1 VDYRELLKHY
11 LKLREVGRP
20 VGVREAQRILG
31 FSSPGKAQRLLRKL
45 ERMGLAEKT
54 EDGKY
59 AIRSDPP
66 LELIGKVVVRG
77 RLLPKILVLATY
89 TTTITAV
96 YVLLAKPPLD
106 VLLLL
111 LLINIPLWLEAVS
124 EYVEL
129 RRRGL

>member
-20 VGVREAQRILG
+20 VGIREAQRILG
-31 FSSPGKAQRLLRKL
+31 FTSPGKAQRLLRKL

-59 AIRSDPP
+59 AIRNDPP
-66 LELIGKVVVRG
+66 LELIGRVVVRG

-96 YVLLAKPPLD
+96 YALLAKPPLD
-106 VLLLL
+106 VLVLLA
-111 LLINIPLWLEAVS
+111 LINAPLWLEALA
-124 EYVEL
+124 EYREL
-129 RRRGL
+129 KKKLA